1 MAWADNNTVFQVTWS
16 KKKLWI
22 YTALCAVLALFM
34 AGLPLFLLG
43 SILISGGS
51 HDLDTKLVLI
61 FGFMIAFGLL
71 FVWVPYKF
79 WQMSKRPFAV
89 IDRNG
94 VAGRRRL
101 KSHHINWAKDTAFK
115 YGNKNYLVFN
125 PDPDQ
130 SKFSELVKG
139 PKDFVAVWFMLC
151 KEAPKDIEAAI
162 IQLNPYNRKT

>member
-1 MAWADNNTVFQVTWS
+1 MAWADNNTVFHVTWS

-71 FVWVPYKF
+71 W
-79 WQMSKRPFAV
+79 PFAV